1 MAGKRKGKKKPEPE
15 KQPKASLKEKF
26 SEILDLPKEI
36 VLNIPKLTIVG
47 NGDMMLENYK
57 SIIEYDNSRIR
68 INTGIGVVRIT
79 GSRLLIKE
87 ITSED
92 IIISGD
98 IQGLE
103 FVR

>member
-1 MAGKRKGKKKPEPE
+1 MASGKKRKKPLETE

-57 SIIEYDNSRIR
+57 SIIEYDNNRIR
-68 INTGIGVVRIT
+68 INTGIGVVNREQTAHKGNNI
-79 GSRLLIKE
+79 R
-87 ITSED
+87 
-92 IIISGD
+92 
-98 IQGLE
+98 
-103 FVR
+103 RHNNMR